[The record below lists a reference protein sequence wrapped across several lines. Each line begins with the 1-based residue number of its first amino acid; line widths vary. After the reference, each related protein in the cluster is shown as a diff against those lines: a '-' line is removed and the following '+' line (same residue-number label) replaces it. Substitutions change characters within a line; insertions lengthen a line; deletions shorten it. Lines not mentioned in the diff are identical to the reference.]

1 MSHTSMEVYHSKPVY
16 LDSEKLDFQFIR
28 VFVVQ
33 VNQYILK
40 FLEDPET
47 RNSLRQRC
55 TSKLQIQKQEFFE
68 FSEHS
73 VLSNLYWGIESI
85 EAAIQ
90 AKWPEEKISRL
101 KSSERMLQV
110 PALIQEHGS
119 TGGIQNN
126 YLISC
131 SYFYLSLVRKLQR
144 DDWQVTLHFLHA
156 MLIHPRL
163 VRTDFMPELWENVIL
178 PQLMSRKLQSR
189 LGELQSESRV
199 DFFDSAF
206 DEPTKQLAR
215 RYKDR
220 LMYCQVMLYGDN
232 PHWNLGERI
241 AQLDEESQS
250 FTYSTSTSSESTDS
264 TDHGNG
270 WPQFQDCEKVHPLD
284 IQGSRTEKFTGASAC
299 IVTCQIESTAPQD
312 DGKALHDKLNE
323 FHNSDAKATS
333 AVKSLQEMLKESQS
347 DTPVSS
353 CSYDSP
359 DGSPSNME
367 KSNSS
372 EKSADKI
379 EGFGS
384 RLSTTEADKSQP
396 EISHRLQSTCSISK
410 PECIKLKS
418 PEATEYL
425 MQKDDYEV
433 YTSYFFP
440 GRILS
445 SISDLKLPSLK
456 TGDIGSDTVSKHV
469 EGTNLRR
476 PEKSDFRLFDHS
488 RSMNNYSFIHKDRRG
503 NSARRSQDL
512 VRRKRLSK
520 TNVHSEK
527 DEPIEMMQIFEHAIS
542 KLCFSELVGQCEEN
556 IVEVSV
562 IWEVLNNKSEARYSL
577 LKDEILDRL
586 LNAISTSQEENII
599 RASVF
604 ILTTIISKNKA
615 VIEDI
620 KRRGLRLCDLASA
633 LKRNVHE
640 AAILIYMVNPSPKEI
655 KALELLPALL
665 DVACTSNRGVPIS
678 IQLTPLAASLMIIE
692 VLVTAFD
699 FTTNSMHLAAISS
712 ASVVTRLANAAADKN
727 TEEIISLAAIL
738 IKCMQYDG
746 KCKKILSQFTSM
758 GPFIRLLRSNE
769 KTAKITG
776 LRFFHEI
783 LQMPRSSAIRLLHQ
797 IQEADSLNTTHALM
811 SSIQNLEPEH
821 QILASNLLLQL
832 DMLEDSSGT
841 SLFRD
846 EAMEVLLK
854 AITSEESSEQQVF
867 SASILSNIGGTYA
880 WTGEP
885 YTAAWLVKR
894 IGLTSKHHSNMIR
907 NFDWSDQ
914 SLHDGGIDAWCSKV
928 AQNFITIGNPIFCA
942 LEKGLQS
949 KTRCVSRDCLIT
961 VAWLGCEIAKMSSSD
976 IRYSACQILLSGIEQ
991 FLHPGVDLDER
1002 LLACLSVYNYASGE
1016 GMQKLM
1022 HFSEGVQES
1031 LRRLSSITWIADEL
1045 LKVTEYFLPAK
1056 SRVSCVHTQILEAG
1070 YNCGVAACALI
1081 YYKGH
1086 LYSGYSDGSIKVW
1099 AIEGQTAMLVRDV
1112 KEHKKAVTCFTLSEP
1127 GDSLVSGSA
1136 DSTIRVWQMVQR
1148 RLECVEVIG
1157 AKEPVHKLESYK
1169 QFIFVV
1175 TKSRGVKVFDT
1186 SRKVKSICKNKH
1198 VKCMAIVQGKLY
1210 LGCTDSSIQEVD
1222 IKNERDQEI
1231 KAPSK
1236 RWWKQNKP
1244 VTAILGY
1251 KEWFYSASIHVE
1263 GSVLKERSKHKE
1275 PQMSISMEKGK
1286 YVQAM
1291 GVVED
1296 FVYLTCSL
1304 SSNTIEIWL
1313 RGTQRKVGRLSA
1325 GSKITCL
1332 LTANDMVICG
1342 TDTGLIKGWIP
1353 L

>member
-1 MSHTSMEVYHSKPVY
+1 MEVFHSKPVY
-16 LDSEKLDFQFIR
+16 LDSETLDFQFIR

-33 VNQYILK
+33 INQYILK

-55 TSKLQIQKQEFFE
+55 TSMLQIQKQEFFE

-163 VRTDFMPELWENVIL
+163 VRTEFMPELWENVIL
-178 PQLMSRKLQSR
+178 PQLMSRKQQSG
-189 LGELQSESRV
+189 LGESQSESLV

-206 DEPTKQLAR
+206 DEPTRQLAR

-220 LMYCQVMLYGDN
+220 LIYCQVMLYGEN
-232 PHWNLGERI
+232 PQWKLGERI
-241 AQLDEESQS
+241 AQLEESQS
-250 FTYSTSTSSESTDS
+250 FTYSTSTSSESMDS
-264 TDHGNG
+264 TEHGNG
-270 WPQFQDCEKVHPLD
+270 WPKFQDCEKVHPLD
-284 IQGSRTEKFTGASAC
+284 IQGSRTGESEKASAC
-299 IVTCQIESTAPQD
+299 IVTRQIGNTPLQD
-312 DGKALHDKLNE
+312 DGKAFLEKLNE
-323 FHNSDAKATS
+323 VYNSDAKATS
-333 AVKSLQEMLKESQS
+333 AVKSLQEMLKDSQS

-353 CSYDSP
+353 CSYNSP

-367 KSNSS
+367 KRNSL
-372 EKSADKI
+372 EKRVDKI

-384 RLSTTEADKSQP
+384 RLSTTEADNSKP
-396 EISHRLQSTCSISK
+396 EISRRLQTTCSISK
-410 PECIKLKS
+410 P

-440 GRILS
+440 RRILS
-445 SISDLKLPSLK
+445 SISDLNLPSLE

-476 PEKSDFRLFDHS
+476 PEKHDFRLFDHIPS
-488 RSMNNYSFIHKDRRG
+488 QSINNYSFTHKDRHG
-503 NSARRSQDL
+503 NSARKSQDI
-512 VRRKRLSK
+512 VRRKNLSK
-520 TNVHSEK
+520 TSLHPEK
-527 DEPIEMMQIFEHAIS
+527 DEHIEMMRIFEHAIS
-542 KLCFSELVGQCEEN
+542 TLCFSELIGQCEEN
-556 IVEVSV
+556 FVEVSV

-577 LKDEILDRL
+577 LKDEILDHL
-586 LNAISTSQEENII
+586 LNAISTSHEENII

-615 VIEDI
+615 AIEDI

-665 DVACTSNRGVPIS
+665 DVACTSNRDVPIS

-692 VLVTAFD
+692 VLVTEFD

-712 ASVVTRLANAAADKN
+712 PPVVTRLANAAADKN

-746 KCKKILSQFTSM
+746 KCKQILSQFTSM

-769 KTAKITG
+769 KPAKITG

-783 LQMPRSSAIRLLHQ
+783 LQMPRSSAIHLLYQ
-797 IQEADSLNTTHALM
+797 IQEADSLNTAHALM
-811 SSIQNLEPEH
+811 SGIQHLEPEH
-821 QILASNLLLQL
+821 QVLASNLLLQL
-832 DMLEDSSGT
+832 DMLVTEDSSGK
-841 SLFRD
+841 SIFRD

-854 AITSEESSEQQVF
+854 AMISEQSSKQVL

-880 WTGEP
+880 WAGEP

-894 IGLTSKHHSNMIR
+894 IGLTSNRHRNMIR

-914 SLHDGGIDAWCSKV
+914 SLQDGGIDAWCSKV
-928 AQNFITIGNPIFCA
+928 AQNFIAIGNPVFHA
-942 LEKGLQS
+942 LEKGLRS
-949 KTRCVSRDCLIT
+949 KTRCVSRDCLIA
-961 VAWLGCEIAKMSSSD
+961 VAWLGCEIAKKSPSD

-1070 YNCGVAACALI
+1070 YNCGVAASALI
-1081 YYKGH
+1081 YYKGQ
-1086 LYSGYSDGSIKVW
+1086 LYSGHSDGSIKVW
-1099 AIEGQTAMLVRDV
+1099 DIEGQTAMLVWDV
-1112 KEHKKAVTCFTLSEP
+1112 KEHKNAVTCFTLSEP

-1169 QFIFVV
+1169 NFIFVI
-1175 TKSRGVKVFDT
+1175 TKSRGVKVFDK

-1210 LGCTDSSIQEVD
+1210 VGCRDSSIQEVD
-1222 IKNERDQEI
+1222 IKNEREQEI

-1244 VTAILGY
+1244 VNAILGY
-1251 KEWFYSASIHVE
+1251 KEWLYSASVHVE
-1263 GSVLKERSKHKE
+1263 GSVLKERSKHEE

-1286 YVQAM
+1286 HVQAM

-1296 FVYLTCSL
+1296 FIYLTCGL
-1304 SSNTIEIWL
+1304 SPSIIEIWL

-1332 LTANDMVICG
+1332 LTANDMVLCG
-1342 TDTGLIKGWIP
+1342 TETGLIKGWIP